1 MSLENEGEIAIR
13 IATMADAD
21 AVLAIDR
28 IALTDGERRDAI
40 LAEIQQGQLW
50 LAEFGGV
57 PAGYIMAGCT
67 FFGFTFIELLIVD
80 TQHRRQG
87 IAQALIATVEAWSP
101 TEKLFTSTNES
112 NLPMQRLCERLGYVR
127 SGWIDNLDEGD
138 PEIIYF
144 KRVKP

>member
-1 MSLENEGEIAIR
+1 MSSEAEDEVTIR

-21 AVLAIDR
+21 AVLSIDR

-40 LAEIQQGQLW
+40 LADIQQGQLW
-50 LAEFGGV
+50 LAELDGA
-57 PAGYIMAGCT
+57 PAGYIMAGRT

-80 TQHRRQG
+80 PRYRRRG
-87 IAQALIATVEAWSP
+87 VAQALIAAVEAWSP

-112 NLPMQRLCERLGYVR
+112 NLPMQHLCERLGYTR
-127 SGWIDNLDEGD
+127 SGRIDNLDDGD

-144 KRVKP
+144 KRVTR